1 MNLLLQHHA
10 LSKISRHTSPN
21 ARPHIRWPCWA
32 LPHAGLAE
40 ACRETALLDE
50 QRILGFLSRQKPH
63 RGRTWWDVV
72 DTATSKLNELLAM
85 DGALAVALALQEARR

>member
-1 MNLLLQHHA
+1 
-10 LSKISRHTSPN
+10 
-21 ARPHIRWPCWA
+21 
-32 LPHAGLAE
+32 
-40 ACRETALLDE
+40 LDE
-50 QRILGFLSRQKPH
+50 QRIQGFLSRQKPH